1 MFILFRPIKSREDIT
16 RHCLIALA
24 GALIITLVILA
35 ITLAAKACFLS
46 AQDEAVKKRRWV
58 AESVLR
64 EGNAPMG
71 AYERIPRGWRNTE
84 TGLVYQNGK

>member
-16 RHCLIALA
+16 RHCLVAVA

-58 AESVLR
+58 AEFVLR

-71 AYERIPRGWRNTE
+71 AYEYVPGGWRNVE
-84 TGLVYQNGK
+84 SGAVYKDGK